1 MSLEDR
7 LESGL
12 PSAWRPDQED
22 PDVLIGEVV
31 DIEVGTSD
39 YGRYPIIVVRRKDG
53 TEKAVHGFHSVL
65 QNELM
70 KARPQVGEEVG
81 IKYLGDVET
90 KPGSKFKSYKG
101 YRVKVERDQGS
112 TFDWNTFGQTEED
125 QSGHVIYEQV
135 ANSKPAPVTVPD
147 DAGDDNIPF

>member
-22 PDVLIGEVV
+22 ADLLIGDVLE
-31 DIEVGTSD
+31 IEVGSSD
-39 YGRYPIIVVRRKDG
+39 YGRYPIIVVRQEDG

-65 QNELM
+65 QNELT
-70 KARPQVGEEVG
+70 KHRPQVGERVG

-90 KPGSKFKSYKG
+90 KPGSKYKSYKG
-101 YRVKVERDQGS
+101 YRVKVDREKGQD
-112 TFDWNTFGQTEED
+112 FDWNRIGAAAED
-125 QSGHVIYEQV
+125 QSGHVVYDQVEQT
-135 ANSKPAPVTVPD
+135 PVTVPAG
-147 DAGDDNIPF
+147 AGDDDIPF

>member
-22 PDVLIGEVV
+22 ADVLIGEVV
-31 DIEVGTSD
+31 EIEVGESD
-39 YGRYPIIVVRRKDG
+39 YGRYPIIVIRSEDG
-53 TEKAVHGFHSVL
+53 EEKAVHGFHSVL

-70 KARPQVGEEVG
+70 KHKPQVGEKVG
-81 IKYLGDVET
+81 IKYLGDVPT

-101 YRVKVERDQGS
+101 YRVKVERDQAAA
-112 TFDWNTFGQTEED
+112 FDWSRIGESPED
-125 QSGHVIYEQV
+125 EIGDRTVYEQV
-135 ANSKPAPVTVPD
+135 EEQAVSVPAG
-147 DAGDDNIPF
+147 AGDDDIPF